1 MLLAAL
7 VNPNLIPIPYRI
19 YQPKRAGN
27 LPIPANPPVN
37 INKWDATLV
46 RMGCTFVNKTKEKVL
61 YDVGL
66 LWQIAGAI
74 SAFSQYPAGS
84 WLKREYP

>member
-1 MLLAAL
+1 MRGLHALIINRIFIYDTKFLTFLPVPPKKIAMLL
-7 VNPNLIPIPYRI
+7 
-19 YQPKRAGN
+19 
-27 LPIPANPPVN
+27 
-37 INKWDATLV
+37 
-46 RMGCTFVNKTKEKVL
+46 C
-61 YDVGL
+61 VGL